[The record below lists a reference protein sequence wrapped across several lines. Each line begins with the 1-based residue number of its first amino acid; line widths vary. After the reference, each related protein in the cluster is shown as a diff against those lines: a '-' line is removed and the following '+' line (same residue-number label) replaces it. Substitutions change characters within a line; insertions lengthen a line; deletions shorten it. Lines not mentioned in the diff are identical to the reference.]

1 MPMDLIGQWERDEIV
16 GDDEIEGLAVGD
28 DVDALLAMTGAAPS
42 GANIAAV
49 QKMLAARRQAA
60 LARHFNPRVVATAT
74 RRADRQREYPLGFDS
89 VVDVPAG
96 AVVTIAARPQVVF
109 RGERLI
115 VPSNIAPSFLIQN
128 IVVGKDSQQV
138 APGAVPAIAFSE
150 VGVGVRLKL
159 DTSQPGIDISL
170 VVQNVSAVPVR
181 FSAAL
186 IGTVVE

>member
-16 GDDEIEGLAVGD
+16 GDDEIDGLAVGD
-28 DVDALLAMTGAAPS
+28 DVDALLAMTGAS
-42 GANIAAV
+42 GANIEAA
-49 QKMLAARRQAA
+49 KRMLAARRQAA
-60 LARHFNPRVVATAT
+60 LARNFNPRVVATAT
-74 RRADRQREYPLGFDS
+74 RRADRQREYPLGFTQ
-89 VVDVPAG
+89 VAVPAG
-96 AVVTIAARPQVVF
+96 AVVTIPARPQVVF

-115 VPSNIAPSFLIQN
+115 IPSNIAPFFLIQN

-159 DTSQPGIDISL
+159 DTAQPGIDISL
-170 VVQNVSAVPVR
+170 VVQNISGVVQDFA
-181 FSAAL
+181 AAL